1 MNSSFTIVQLIISML
16 LFYVMFFGIGFL
28 LNMLLRMTWLMAIVY
43 PIVVLL
49 IIDDVGFFDYF
60 TDPGNSFSMLGD
72 TLASLTATDIAVLLS
87 GFAGAITSGIVM
99 KVLRKM
105 GYQMF

>member
-1 MNSSFTIVQLIISML
+1 METSFSIVQLIISML
-16 LFYVMFFGIGFL
+16 LFFVMFFGIGFL

-43 PIVVLL
+43 PVVVLL

-60 TDPGNSFSMLGD
+60 TNPGKSFSMLGD
-72 TLASLTATDIAVLLS
+72 TLMSLTGVDIAVLLA

-99 KVLRKM
+99 KILRKM

>member
-1 MNSSFTIVQLIISML
+1 MDTSFSIVQLIISML
-16 LFYVMFFGIGFL
+16 LFFVMFFGIGFL
-28 LNMLLRMTWLMAIVY
+28 LNMLLRMTWLMAVVY

-60 TDPGNSFSMLGD
+60 TQPGESFSMLGN
-72 TLASLTATDIAVLLS
+72 TLTSLTGVDIAVLTA
-87 GFAGAITSGIVM
+87 GFAGAVTSGFVM
-99 KVLRKM
+99 KILRKM

>member
-1 MNSSFTIVQLIISML
+1 MNNSITIVQLIISML
-16 LFYVMFFGIGFL
+16 LFLVMFFGIGFL

-49 IIDDVGFFDYF
+49 IIDDVSFFDYF
-60 TDPGNSFSMLGD
+60 TNSGESFSMLGN
-72 TLASLTATDIAVLLS
+72 TLMSLTGSDIAVLLA
-87 GFAGAITSGIVM
+87 GFAGAIISGIVM
-99 KVLRKM
+99 KILRKM

>member
-1 MNSSFTIVQLIISML
+1 MDTSFSIVQLIISML
-16 LFYVMFFGIGFL
+16 LFFVMFFGIGFL

-60 TDPGNSFSMLGD
+60 SNPGESFAMLGN
-72 TLASLTATDIAVLLS
+72 TLMSLTGADIAVLS
-87 GFAGAITSGIVM
+87 AGFAGAITSGIVM

>member
-1 MNSSFTIVQLIISML
+1 ML
-16 LFYVMFFGIGFL
+16 LFFVMFFGIGFL

-60 TDPGNSFSMLGD
+60 TQPGESFSMLGN
-72 TLASLTATDIAVLLS
+72 TLMNLTSVDIAVLTA
-87 GFAGAITSGIVM
+87 GFAGAVTSGIVM

>member
-43 PIVVLL
+43 PVVILL
-49 IIDDVGFFDYF
+49 VIDDVGVFDYF
-60 TDPGNSFSMLGD
+60 TNPGESFPMLGD
-72 TLASLTATDIAVLLS
+72 TVVSLTGTDIAVLLS
-87 GFAGAITSGIVM
+87 GFAGALTAGFVM

>member
-1 MNSSFTIVQLIISML
+1 MDTSFSIVQLIISVL
-16 LFYVMFFGIGFL
+16 LFFVMFFGIGFL

-49 IIDDVGFFDYF
+49 IIDDVGVFDYF
-60 TDPGNSFSMLGD
+60 SNPGESFSLLGN
-72 TLASLTATDIAVLLS
+72 TLTSLTGSDIAVLSAGL
-87 GFAGAITSGIVM
+87 AGAITSGIVM